1 MSIALLIA
9 AAAAGVCPVTEVAG
23 APGENHVMFHGLS
36 PDGRTLAV
44 GWDREAKGATE
55 RGAYLLDLRTH
66 RKSELPTL
74 NNAPSFSPSGRFL
87 VSANYAADPSL
98 RTEIVEFDRRN
109 GTSRTYAS
117 GASAEWLA
125 SYSPDGRSILFNST
139 RSGASDLYRF
149 KREEGLLDRLTR
161 DPRYE
166 AHGQYVDGGRRVIF
180 HRQTDG
186 DNYDIVIRDLKT
198 RGEWL
203 VGATPAEEAYPAM
216 SPNGR
221 WIALSAV
228 PTPGSLPNLYLMRRD
243 GSARVRLTETPMKD
257 AYATWSPDGR
267 SLLFV
272 RFGPGGS
279 KIYRMDVEDGRCRH
293 RQ

>member
-1 MSIALLIA
+1 M
-9 AAAAGVCPVTEVAG
+9 
-23 APGENHVMFHGLS
+23 
-36 PDGRTLAV
+36 
-44 GWDREAKGATE
+44 
-55 RGAYLLDLRTH
+55 
-66 RKSELPTL
+66 
-74 NNAPSFSPSGRFL
+74 
-87 VSANYAADPSL
+87 
-98 RTEIVEFDRRN
+98 
-109 GTSRTYAS
+109 
-117 GASAEWLA
+117 
-125 SYSPDGRSILFNST
+125 
-139 RSGASDLYRF
+139 
-149 KREEGLLDRLTR
+149 
-161 DPRYE
+161 
-166 AHGQYVDGGRRVIF
+166 IF